1 MFIQTAGWPPVHRHS
16 WDVCFKPQLLSN
28 GSIWPVL
35 LLIWLAWHS
44 MDGLSPRNANLRLQ
58 QVKASPNPLLTQLHR
73 RQSER
78 SISDHKYHWRR
89 TDGVPRA
96 PDPQRTAFTAILAT
110 LHQFLTSVEG
120 KSECILVSIKQEDQA
135 SPEFTTLVHSAIR
148 SSAGGSAM
156 WFTQSNRIPMLG
168 EVRGRCVLFSR
179 FGEPGQ
185 GGLGIH
191 PDRWP
196 DSAREGFDCM
206 CGEAAVR
213 VSDWYFLFLPLL
225 AVMIDA
231 NARTL

>member
-1 MFIQTAGWPPVHRHS
+1 MTSFLISMAFYGWPFSQCQP
-16 WDVCFKPQLLSN
+16 
-28 GSIWPVL
+28 
-35 LLIWLAWHS
+35 
-44 MDGLSPRNANLRLQ
+44 SPT
-58 QVKASPNPLLTQLHR
+58 ASVPNPLLTQLHR
-73 RQSER
+73 GIRALDIR
-78 SISDHKYHWRR
+78 LSII
-89 TDGVPRA
+89 DGELIAFHGPY
-96 PDPQRTAFTAILAT
+96 PQRTAFTAILAT

-156 WFTQSNRIPMLG
+156 WFTQLNRIPMLG